1 MVVIAA
7 TNRLE
12 DLDEAVVRRFE
23 SKIFIGPPD
32 RASRALQVLA
42 FLQGVHHSLTS
53 ADLDTIADL
62 TFSWSGSDIEVQAPF
77 DFFFLFFF
85 FKDFA
90 YLRVLSL
97 FNYFSRSCVE
107 KLVRYILRQLAAF
120 SFECPFSVSHG
131 SRSEPTVIP
140 SLLSTK

>member
-1 MVVIAA
+1 MYRESKGDDNNEFDGVNEVVVIAA

-53 ADLDTIADL
+53 TDLDTIADL
-62 TFSWSGSDIEVQAPF
+62 TFSWSGSDIEVEA
-77 DFFFLFFF
+77 
-85 FKDFA
+85 
-90 YLRVLSL
+90 
-97 FNYFSRSCVE
+97 RS
-107 KLVRYILRQLAAF
+107 
-120 SFECPFSVSHG
+120 SSCPS
-131 SRSEPTVIP
+131 
-140 SLLSTK
+140 